1 MQNRTR
7 KRLWL
12 TTRAIGFALERVD
25 NEMEEARDRKEGK
38 RTARRLAPQASA
50 FIEEWSRETVNPGT
64 GRQSLKEE
72 AQEMQD
78 EWGET
83 SETEQR
89 QQDTGW
95 IQGIEYEDGDVR
107 KGSIV
112 QERRRE
118 RQWERC

>member
-1 MQNRTR
+1 
-7 KRLWL
+7 
-12 TTRAIGFALERVD
+12 
-25 NEMEEARDRKEGK
+25 MEEARDRKEGK

-89 QQDTGW
+89 QQDTEW